1 MEFDGLQS
9 ALEARIAAGLP
20 GTEAQ
25 LRMAPRPRPGWDPG
39 ALPDDYRAGA
49 GLLLVYPTGGTAH
62 LLLTVRSSELPFHP
76 GQVSLPGGALE
87 DGETIE
93 SAALRESAEEVGLD
107 PAGVRIAGRLTP
119 LHIPASGFVLWPV
132 LGFVEQSQVWLPEP
146 GEVERV
152 LEVPI
157 ESLGDPA
164 CLGSETRV
172 YRGRDIEVP
181 YFDLDGPKLWGAT
194 AMIVCELLDLV
205 GIRPQPWG

>member
-1 MEFDGLQS
+1 MEFDGLQR
-9 ALEARIAAGLP
+9 ALEVRIAAGLP

-39 ALPDDYRAGA
+39 EIPDDCRAGA
-49 GLLLVYPTGGTAH
+49 GLLLVYPTGGAAH
-62 LLLTVRSSELPFHP
+62 LLLTVRSSELPSHP

-107 PAGVRIAGRLTP
+107 PAGVHIAARLTP

-132 LGFVEQSQVWLPEP
+132 LGFIDRAQAWRPEP
-146 GEVERV
+146 GEVERI

-157 ESLGDPA
+157 ETLGRPSR
-164 CLGSETRV
+164 LGSEIRV
-172 YRGRDIEVP
+172 YRGQDIEVP
-181 YFDLDGPKLWGAT
+181 YFDLDGAKLWGAT
-194 AMIVCELLDLV
+194 AMIVCEFLELC
-205 GIRPQPWG
+205 GIRPQPWD